1 MDEPIDDTA
10 LIPVL
15 TEVVTEIPVVAAG
28 NPAAV
33 SRWLENRLQEALLP
47 RAQRL
52 IDEQLQREVE
62 HVIAR
67 ATQTLMLELHDSMQ
81 RVARDVIAQV
91 VSEEAARLRTNPYQA
106 PGA

>member
-1 MDEPIDDTA
+1 MDEPLDDAA

-15 TEVVTEIPVVAAG
+15 TEIVTETPVVAS
-28 NPAAV
+28 NPTAV
-33 SRWLENRLQEALLP
+33 SLWLENRLQEALLP

-52 IDEQLQREVE
+52 IDDQLQREVE

-67 ATQTLMLELHDSMQ
+67 ASQTLMLELQDAMQ

-91 VSEEAARLRTNPYQA
+91 ISEEASRLRTSPYQA
-106 PGA
+106 PGG